1 MVQYIGFL
9 LKVLQFTVLQACVVQ
24 TFKLEFQILAVRVV
38 GLKFRL
44 EPGQLLL
51 EVMPLFKAV
60 YIIILALAVGGY
72 GVYHIQLE

>member
-9 LKVLQFTVLQACVVQ
+9 LQLLKFTVLQACAVQ
-24 TFKLEFQILAVRVV
+24 AFKLEFQILAVRVV
-38 GLKFRL
+38 GLKLRL

-51 EVMPLFKAV
+51 EVVPLFKAV

-72 GVYHIQLE
+72 GVNHIQLE